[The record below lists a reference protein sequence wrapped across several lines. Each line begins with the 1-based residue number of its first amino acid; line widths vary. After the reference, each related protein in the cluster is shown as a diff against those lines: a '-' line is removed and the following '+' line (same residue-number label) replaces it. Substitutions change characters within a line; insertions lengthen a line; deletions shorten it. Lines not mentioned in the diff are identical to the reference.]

1 MVARNMQSRYS
12 IDNRSRYKSWQLIFC
27 LAGVQLKKVFLWLVM
42 IVAGNVYNYSYF
54 CLMVHTCPLSVH
66 FFWHWSL
73 QHLAFVNLQ
82 MCITRVYYCFAC
94 FFIVPVLI
102 LSINDT
108 IRWLI
113 YAGMFI
119 YTSLRKALG
128 RKFGIES
135 SSLFSLSFWFNSY
148 TWHKSYT
155 YTTKKQRQIF
165 EHTCTYTCT
174 HTHLPTHMD
183 ARRCKHKNTI
193 QKKNQMRANIFI
205 CSCIHMRFSFV

>member
-1 MVARNMQSRYS
+1 
-12 IDNRSRYKSWQLIFC
+12 
-27 LAGVQLKKVFLWLVM
+27 LATDILPCWCATKKIFLWLVM

-183 ARRCKHKNTI
+183 ARTNTHGCKHKNTI